1 MRGMTDKS
9 RLEKGLEMFAEVYAG
24 QVQIPPGAE
33 EAPFQSLMLENLF
46 GEIWSRDAMSIRDRR
61 LILMGVLA
69 GVGADTMLLEI
80 QLKAALA
87 KGELQP
93 EQLREI
99 PIILTQYIGYPK
111 TVPVMFAV
119 EKVLGEMVRA

>member
-1 MRGMTDKS
+1 MTDKS

-24 QVQIPPGAE
+24 QVQIPAGAE